1 MRNNLNK
8 LLISEAVRKLL
19 PEEVIEAID
28 KRITEPVFYDDI
40 EYDPDHTIYGTYE
53 CPNCGHEYDAYDD
66 GILKYCSECGKK
78 FSWYEVN
85 KEVTERLCPY
95 FDGHEERCSMALKFE
110 DCSRAKEEMT
120 KEVK

>member
-1 MRNNLNK
+1 MK
-8 LLISEAVRKLL
+8 KTEVAMKIKELLTDDIMEAIGKSMA
-19 PEEVIEAID
+19 EEVHVNELEFD
-28 KRITEPVFYDDI
+28 S
-40 EYDPDHTIYGTYE
+40 DHTIWGMYE

-110 DCSRAKEEMT
+110 DCSIAKEEMN

>member
-1 MRNNLNK
+1 MIEK
-8 LLISEAVRKLL
+8 LTNTEILEIVRKCL
-19 PEEVIEAID
+19 PEEIIEAIS
-28 KRITEPVFYDDI
+28 KSIAEPVRIDELEFDS
-40 EYDPDHTIYGTYE
+40 DHTIWGMYE

-66 GILKYCSECGKK
+66 GILKYCKECGKK

-85 KEVTERLCPY
+85 KEVTEGLCPY

-110 DCSRAKEEMT
+110 ECSRAKEEMK

>member
-1 MRNNLNK
+1 MK
-8 LLISEAVRKLL
+8 KTEVAMKIKELLTDDIM
-19 PEEVIEAID
+19 EAIG
-28 KRITEPVFYDDI
+28 KSIAEPVHVDEI
-40 EYDPDHTIYGTYE
+40 EFDSDHTIWGIYE
-53 CPNCGHEYDAYDD
+53 CPCCLQGYDAYDD
-66 GILKYCSECGKK
+66 GILKYCRECRRK

-110 DCSRAKEEMT
+110 ECPRAKEEMK